1 MSSPSSPVRL
11 SALPIPGLVYR
22 SPAMCQ
28 IALQIRH
35 AAQSRATVLIT
46 GETGTGKE
54 LVARA
59 VHFFS
64 ARAHKRFSPINAT
77 ALHPSLAEASLF
89 GHKEGAF
96 TDARSN
102 ALGTI
107 RAADGSTLFLD
118 EIGDLDITLQP
129 KLLRFLQEGEVHVV
143 GEAQPR
149 KVDVRVVAATN
160 KDLGKLMGE
169 GRFREDLYYRLQGIE
184 IHLPPLR
191 ERPDDIPLL
200 AAHFLRS
207 ESRKEKRATPKI
219 SPAVLEAFQRY
230 NWPGNVR
237 ELQSEILQMLHR
249 LTDEPIL
256 EAYHLSAH
264 LRPVLPELER
274 ITEILNRRSSSPAP
288 APSKPTLELTFPRE
302 LTMPEIWA
310 QMERAYLLEALQRHA
325 WNLTH
330 TAKAIGKSL
339 PKLRGLLKKYGL
351 RKGRGKRVFHR

>member
-1 MSSPSSPVRL
+1 MSSHSSTL
-11 SALPIPGLVYR
+11 HASAPPIPGLVYR
-22 SPAMCQ
+22 SLVMCQ
-28 IALQIRH
+28 IATQLRS
-35 AAQSRATVLIT
+35 AAQSRAPILIT

-59 VHFFS
+59 VHHFS
-64 ARAHKRFSPINAT
+64 ARANKRFSPINAT
-77 ALHPSLAEASLF
+77 ALHPSLAEAALF

-107 RAADGSTLFLD
+107 RAADGGTLFLD

-160 KDLGKLMGE
+160 KDLQTMMRE

-184 IHLPPLR
+184 IHLPSLR
-191 ERPDDIPLL
+191 ERPEDIPLL
-200 AAHFLRS
+200 AAHFLHS
-207 ESRKEKRATPKI
+207 ECRKEKRAITKI
-219 SPAVLEAFQRY
+219 SPAVLEALLRY
-230 NWPGNVR
+230 HWPGNVR
-237 ELQSEILQMLHR
+237 ELQSEILQALHH
-249 LTDEPIL
+249 LSDELSL
-256 EAYHLSAH
+256 EAHHLSAH
-264 LRPVLPELER
+264 LRPVMPELER
-274 ITEILNRRSSSPAP
+274 VTERLSRRS
-288 APSKPTLELTFPRE
+288 PSQTPTPTKPHLNLTFPRE
-302 LTMPEIWA
+302 LTMLEIWA
-310 QMERAYLLEALQRHA
+310 EMQRAYLLEALQRHA

-330 TAKAIGKSL
+330 TAKAIEMSL

-351 RKGRGKRVFHR
+351 RKGW

>member
-1 MSSPSSPVRL
+1 MSSHSSTLRA

-22 SPAMCQ
+22 SLVMCQ
-28 IALQIRH
+28 IAAQIRR

-59 VHFFS
+59 VHHFS
-64 ARAHKRFSPINAT
+64 ARGHKRFSPINAT

-107 RAADGSTLFLD
+107 RAADGGTLFLD

-149 KVDVRVVAATN
+149 KVDVRVLAATN
-160 KDLGKLMGE
+160 KDLQALIKE

-191 ERPDDIPLL
+191 ERPEDIPLL
-200 AAHFLRS
+200 AAHFLRN
-207 ESRKEKRATPKI
+207 ECRKEKRTIPKL
-219 SPAVLEAFQRY
+219 SPAVMEALVRH

-237 ELQSEILQMLHR
+237 ELQSEILQMVHR
-249 LTDEPIL
+249 LTHEPTL
-256 EAYHLSAH
+256 EGYHLSAH
-264 LRPVLPELER
+264 LRPILPELER
-274 ITEILNRRSSSPAP
+274 ITELLDRRSSSPAP
-288 APSKPTLELTFPRE
+288 APSKPQLELTFPRE
-302 LTMPEIWA
+302 LSMPEIWA

-330 TAKAIGKSL
+330 TAQAVGKSL
-339 PKLRGLLKKYGL
+339 PKLRQLLKKYGL
-351 RKGRGKRVFHR
+351 RKGQ

>member
-1 MSSPSSPVRL
+1 MSSHSSTLRA
-11 SALPIPGLVYR
+11 SDLPIPGLVYR
-22 SPAMCQ
+22 SLVMGQ
-28 IALQIRH
+28 IATQVRR
-35 AAQSRATVLIT
+35 AAQSSATVLIT

-59 VHFFS
+59 VHHFS
-64 ARAHKRFSPINAT
+64 ARANKRFSPINAT

-107 RAADGSTLFLD
+107 RAADGGTLFLD

-143 GEAQPR
+143 GEGQPR
-149 KVDVRVVAATN
+149 KVNVRVVAATN
-160 KDLGKLMGE
+160 KDLQLLIRE
-169 GRFREDLYYRLQGIE
+169 GRFRADLYYRLQGIE

-191 ERPDDIPLL
+191 ERPEDIPLL
-200 AAHFLRS
+200 AAHFLRH
-207 ESRKEKRATPKI
+207 ECRKEKRAMPKI
-219 SPAVLEAFQRY
+219 SPAVLEALLRY
-230 NWPGNVR
+230 HWPGNVR
-237 ELQSEILQMLHR
+237 ELQSEMLQALHR
-249 LTDEPIL
+249 LSDEPTL

-264 LRPVLPELER
+264 LRPVIPELER
-274 ITEILNRRSSSPAP
+274 VTERLSRRSLSQTP
-288 APSKPTLELTFPRE
+288 APSKPQLEITFPRE

-310 QMERAYLLEALQRHA
+310 QMEHAYLLEALQRHA
-325 WNLTH
+325 WNLSH

-351 RKGRGKRVFHR
+351 RKGR

>member
-1 MSSPSSPVRL
+1 MSSHSSTLRS

-22 SPAMCQ
+22 SLVMCQ
-28 IALQIRH
+28 IAAQIRR
-35 AAQSRATVLIT
+35 AAQSRAIVLIT

-59 VHFFS
+59 VHHFS
-64 ARAHKRFSPINAT
+64 ARANKRFSPINAT

-107 RAADGSTLFLD
+107 RVADGGTLFLD

-160 KDLGKLMGE
+160 KELLKLIGE

-200 AAHFLRS
+200 VTHFLRS
-207 ESRKEKRATPKI
+207 ECQKEKRAIPKL
-219 SPAVLEAFQRY
+219 SPAVLEAFARY
-230 NWPGNVR
+230 DWPGNVR
-237 ELQSEILQMLHR
+237 ELQSEILQALHR
-249 LTDEPIL
+249 LNDEPIL
-256 EAYHLSAH
+256 EAYHLSAP
-264 LRPVLPELER
+264 LRPVMPELER
-274 ITEILNRRSSSPAP
+274 VTERLSRRSLAQTSAP
-288 APSKPTLELTFPRE
+288 TKPQLELTFPRE

-330 TAKAIGKSL
+330 TAKAIRKSL
-339 PKLRGLLKKYGL
+339 PKLRQLLKKYGL
-351 RKGRGKRVFHR
+351 RQSR